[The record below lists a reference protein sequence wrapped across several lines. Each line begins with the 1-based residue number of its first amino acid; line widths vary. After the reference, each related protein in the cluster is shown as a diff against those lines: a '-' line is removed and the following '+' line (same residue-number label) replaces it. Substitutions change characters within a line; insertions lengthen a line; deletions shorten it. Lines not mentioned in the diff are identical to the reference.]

1 MWRHHRSGARPVK
14 PSLGMAGAGRAIVQC
29 DKRERVLLSEY
40 QRALQAWQSGRN
52 ATTMPES
59 FRIGPALKADPE
71 HTAALERVRG
81 WTRARFGLP
90 EDAAILVAQVA
101 CSLPGCPPLETA
113 VAFWTAEATRHQF
126 KLFKPV
132 AEVVEDDLPPSFM
145 KTALIVDEESG
156 FECC

>member
-1 MWRHHRSGARPVK
+1 V
-14 PSLGMAGAGRAIVQC
+14 RA
-29 DKRERVLLSEY
+29 
-40 QRALQAWQSGRN
+40 
-52 ATTMPES
+52 
-59 FRIGPALKADPE
+59 
-71 HTAALERVRG
+71 
-81 WTRARFGLP
+81 WTRARFALP

-113 VAFWTAEATRHQF
+113 VAFWTGGEATRHQF

-145 KTALIVDEESG
+145 KTALIVDEDSG